1 MAVGAGVAGGGWG
14 AGVRG
19 RRRVRLRGAP
29 LAGAGAGGIPIVQ
42 HDAAGPLPYR
52 DVFDLV
58 LVDAPCSGLG
68 TLRREP
74 DLKWRRV
81 EAELASMAAVQ
92 ARMLAHA
99 ARVVAP
105 GGVLVYATCSSEPDE
120 NDAVADTFLE
130 AHPAF
135 EAAGPPPAAPAGVG
149 SLLTEDGRLHTSPV
163 THGLEGFFAAAFRR
177 RP

>member
-1 MAVGAGVAGGGWG
+1 
-14 AGVRG
+14 
-19 RRRVRLRGAP
+19 VRLLRDTLAR
-29 LAGAGAGGIPIVQ
+29 AGAAAIPIVQ

-81 EAELASMAAVQ
+81 EAELASMASVQ
-92 ARMLAHA
+92 ARMLTHA

-120 NDAVADTFLE
+120 NDAVADAFLA

-135 EAAGPPPAAPAGVG
+135 EPAGPPPALAGEIG
-149 SLLTEDGRLHTSPV
+149 SLLTGEGRLHTSPV
-163 THGLEGFFAAAFRR
+163 AHGLEAFFAAAFRR
-177 RP
+177 RG